1 MFAWTH
7 SGSLHAGGVAELLQL
22 LRGPGQAANQSI
34 KACTIILQS
43 GTSLLLD
50 DMQIQC
56 YN

>member
-34 KACTIILQS
+34 KLYTIIPQS
-43 GTSLLLD
+43 GNFLLLD
-50 DMQIQC
+50 PVL
-56 YN
+56 